1 MLVAAVVVVVGA
13 ILGVAGFALEQA
25 HADWRPQATRTA
37 HGWRVS
43 QPYLGINQPA
53 LAGDHLAWQAGPYT
67 IVMDLSSGK
76 AKLVGAARDAQS
88 LTPPAVSSRAVLWLE
103 YTGPGAQRT
112 LVYAYDFSSHR
123 RQRLLE
129 TSAGLDTPAVAGATV
144 YWLRGKGSATAVVAC
159 DIAGGRRRVLATG
172 DGLGPFLLADGSLV
186 VWSHQ
191 GQPTAP
197 FTLTVFDR
205 ADGTTTDL
213 ALPGQTPGAIF
224 DTPVLANGTLAWLRM
239 DKLSGLA
246 TISTYDLRTLS
257 GRQIAAGRA
266 LVAPGFDGATVV
278 WAQPATGGAGY
289 VVMGQ
294 RLAGGGAFRIA
305 RVAAG
310 LQSVMVSGDTVAWWM
325 RTGSQ
330 SWIETARMPQ

>member
-1 MLVAAVVVVVGA
+1 LLVAAVVVAVGA

-37 HGWRVS
+37 LGWRVS
-43 QPYLGINQPA
+43 QPYLGINEPA
-53 LAGDHLAWQAGPYT
+53 LAGNHLAWQAGPYT

-88 LTPPAVSSRAVLWLE
+88 LTSPAVSPRAVLWLE
-103 YTGPGAQRT
+103 YTGSTRQRT
-112 LVYAYDFSSHR
+112 VVYAYDFSEHR

-129 TSAGLDTPAVAGATV
+129 TGATLDTPAVAGATV
-144 YWLRGKGSATAVVAC
+144 YWLRGSGSATAVVAC
-159 DIAGGRRRVLATG
+159 DIASDRKRVLATG
-172 DGLGPFLLADGSLV
+172 SGLGPFLLADGSLV

-191 GQPTAP
+191 SQPAAP
-197 FTLTVFDR
+197 FTLTVLDT
-205 ADGTTTDL
+205 AAGTTTHL

-224 DTPVLANGTLAWLRM
+224 VPPVLADGTLVWMRV
-239 DKLSGLA
+239 DKLSGVA

-257 GRQIAAGRA
+257 GGQITAGRA

-278 WAQPATGGAGY
+278 WAQPAAGGGGY

-294 RLAGGGAFRIA
+294 HLAGGDAFRIA
-305 RVAAG
+305 RVATG